1 MKDKWL
7 EHLNPYQGGGSMIER
22 VQISNTTYA
31 SGNQKFEAGT
41 PGIVSVIGFGAAIDY
56 INSIGFD
63 FIEEHENRLISR
75 MNERLSELDWVD
87 LHGPASNKG
96 SIFSFSLRNEIHPHD
111 VSSILDQKGIAI
123 RTGTHCAQ
131 PLMDFLGLKA
141 SCRASLAIYNT
152 VEEIDKFI
160 EGLISCKKIFNL

>member
-1 MKDKWL
+1 
-7 EHLNPYQGGGSMIER
+7 
-22 VQISNTTYA
+22 
-31 SGNQKFEAGT
+31 
-41 PGIVSVIGFGAAIDY
+41 
-56 INSIGFD
+56 
-63 FIEEHENRLISR
+63 

-87 LHGPASNKG
+87 LHGPTINKG